1 MLKMNYYPDLS
12 NVSPADHLLFDVG
25 FSWALLE
32 RTKDVLSDIVGCDDY
47 PVEVAELLAAIKEFQ
62 AGRLQVRSELYEN
75 AAAAAEKG
83 LNASR
88 SDP

>member
-1 MLKMNYYPDLS
+1 MLKMNHYPDLS
-12 NVSPADHLLFDVG
+12 QISRVNHLLFDIG
-25 FSWALLE
+25 YSWALLE
-32 RTKDVLSDIVGCDDY
+32 RTKDVLREIVLCDDY

-83 LNASR
+83 LVDNE
-88 SDP
+88 